1 MQSVAANNFRTSQ
14 LDAAVWIP
22 EKNSGEGRPNR
33 QVLGC
38 RTAPERSDGLHSAK
52 ILIGLFSGRA
62 SKYWLSVESYRSI
75 RKTSSTGL
83 IPVSKSIDLET
94 APKKTLVEIPR
105 S

>member
-1 MQSVAANNFRTSQ
+1 
-14 LDAAVWIP
+14 
-22 EKNSGEGRPNR
+22 
-33 QVLGC
+33 
-38 RTAPERSDGLHSAK
+38 
-52 ILIGLFSGRA
+52 
-62 SKYWLSVESYRSI
+62 VESYRSI